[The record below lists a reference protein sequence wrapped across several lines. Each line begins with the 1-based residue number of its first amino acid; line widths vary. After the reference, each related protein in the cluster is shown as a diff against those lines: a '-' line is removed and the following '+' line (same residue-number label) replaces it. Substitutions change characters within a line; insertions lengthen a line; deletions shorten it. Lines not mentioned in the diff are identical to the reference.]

1 MAQPSVG
8 TTLSA
13 GGFLDIHRPFVER
26 GGAQAIFMRDNRG
39 SATDMS
45 PFESDCTTV
54 KWSPFALDGQPRD
67 DLLIRRRISGKYD
80 YVSTPNDG
88 WWGLGANTHDGG
100 AEREP
105 NSKSDDMMVLQSKFP
120 VDSETTEKSYTVRFV
135 AAMTADPLI
144 HQLESELPLC
154 DLNGEPLVPLPGEP
168 DYFNGPTLDL
178 EATAEYQIG
187 LLYARRTSG
196 GFVYRFEGYP
206 AAKLDTQASKKR
218 TKTDP
223 DTADLKYKILPNE
236 YFMRPDPLWDGTGTQ
251 KLVPGYF
258 GVWFGGPGW
267 DAQAVDG
274 S

>member
-26 GGAQAIFMRDNRG
+26 GGAQAVLIRDNRG
-39 SATDMS
+39 AATDMS
-45 PFESDCTTV
+45 PFNQNGTV
-54 KWSPFALDGQPRD
+54 KWSPFALDGQLRPDMFIRKRVNGKFEYVD
-67 DLLIRRRISGKYD
+67 DA
-80 YVSTPNDG
+80 NEG
-88 WWGLGANTHDGG
+88 WWHIGANTDDGG

-105 NSKSDDMMVLQSKFP
+105 DISSDDLMVLQSKYP
-120 VDSETTEKSYTVRFV
+120 IDSETTEKSYTVRFV
-135 AAMTADPLI
+135 AIQSADPLI

-154 DLNGEPLVPLPGEP
+154 DNAGDPLVPLPGEP

-187 LLYARRTSG
+187 LIYGRRTSG
-196 GFVYRFEGYP
+196 GFIYRFEGYP
-206 AAKLDTQASKKR
+206 AAKLDDQASKQR
-218 TKTDP
+218 SKTDA
-223 DTADLKYKILPNE
+223 DTADLKYKVLPNE
-236 YFMRPDPLWDGTGTQ
+236 YFMRPDPMGSGA
-251 KLVPGYF
+251 LVPGYF

-267 DAQAVDG
+267 DAQYAEG

>member
-1 MAQPSVG
+1 MVQPAVG

-13 GGFLDIHRPFVER
+13 GGFLDIHRPFIER
-26 GGAQAIFMRDNRG
+26 GGAQSIFLRDNRG
-39 SATDMS
+39 AATDMS
-45 PFESDCTTV
+45 PFEDDGVTV

-67 DLLIRRRISGKYD
+67 DLLIRRRIAGKFQ
-80 YVSTPNDG
+80 YVETENDG
-88 WWGLGANTHDGG
+88 WWRIGTNTEDGG

-105 NSKSDDMMVLQSKFP
+105 DTTSDDLMALQSKFP

-135 AAMTADPLI
+135 ALETADPLI

-154 DLNGEPLVPLPGEP
+154 DNNGDPIVPLPGEP
-168 DYFNGPTLDL
+168 DYFSGPTLDL
-178 EATAEYQIG
+178 ESTAEYQIG

-206 AAKLDTQASKKR
+206 AVKLDSQASKQR
-218 TKTDP
+218 SKTDP
-223 DTADLKYKILPNE
+223 DTADLTYKVLPNE
-236 YFMRPDPLWDGTGTQ
+236 YFMRPDPLGSGS
-251 KLVPGYF
+251 LVPGYF

-267 DAQAVDG
+267 DAQYAEG